1 MLIDIPKNYKPA
13 KGSLKDPIRYLTG
26 KIGNSFS
33 QWESFP
39 YKYPLLDHCETFID
53 RTTKERIFV
62 SHPYVTDPRLIDEM
76 RMVLDA
82 CGVEVVLFRDSW
94 YKDAAWRIELRN
106 AEIRRLINNGE
117 SRKVL
122 KQGRRPVLVG

>member
-1 MLIDIPKNYKPA
+1 MLIDIPKNYKPT

-26 KIGNSFS
+26 KSRGSFS

-39 YKYPLLDHCETFID
+39 YKYPLLDHGETFID
-53 RTTKERIFV
+53 QTTKERIFV

-82 CGVEVVLFRDSW
+82 CGVEVVWFRDSW
-94 YKDAAWRIELRN
+94 YNDAAWRIELRN
-106 AEIRRLINNGE
+106 SEIRKLINSGHC
-117 SRKVL
+117 RKVL
-122 KQGRRPVLVG
+122 KQGRHSVLVG